1 MNTGELHDTATA
13 SMGPASLASSSSQV
27 APHALARSRIGM
39 VTSPHELAS
48 QAGLDV
54 LKSGGN
60 AVEAAI
66 AIGACLTV
74 TYPHFT
80 GLGGDGFMLV
90 ADAHGKVSTISGI
103 GQAPRRLPAF
113 DASVKAIPN
122 RGAASMLT
130 TAGNVD
136 AMGKAFELSCRELGG
151 RQSWASLLKP
161 AATLARDGFP
171 WTASGHFWLNFRAG
185 EMHKLPGVAG
195 AFLVDGEVPAVG
207 ETFRQP
213 HLARTLETLA
223 ERGHRDFYE
232 GHLAARLA
240 NGLRQAGSPLTAA
253 DLAATAARVE
263 PPLAQAYRGGTLLA
277 HQPPTQGVTT
287 LQIMGILERFDLATI
302 PEGSADYYH
311 VLVEA
316 VKCAF
321 NDRNRY
327 LADPDFSPVPC
338 KKLLSGAAL
347 DRVAGQLDMA
357 RAQPWPHRFQ
367 PGDTAYIGTTDAAG
381 NSVSMLQTLY
391 YDWGSGI
398 MVGDTGVLWHNRGA
412 AFSMDPTHP
421 NRLEP
426 GKRPFHTLNPGI
438 YMKDGQSRIL
448 YGTQGA
454 DGQPQTLAAI
464 LTRLIDYNM
473 DPLTALARPRF
484 LLGRTFS
491 DSRDSLKLESDAG
504 SEVFAELARRGHEM
518 STLPAQSPLAGHPG
532 AIVIHPGPPR
542 SITGAHD
549 PRSDGRALGL

>member
-1 MNTGELHDTATA
+1 M
-13 SMGPASLASSSSQV
+13 
-27 APHALARSRIGM
+27 ARSRIGM

-48 QAGLDV
+48 QAGLNV

-60 AVEAAI
+60 AVEAVI
-66 AIGACLTV
+66 AIGACLSV

-80 GLGGDGFMLV
+80 GLGGDGFMLI

-113 DASVKAIPN
+113 DASVNAIPH
-122 RGAASMLT
+122 RGPISMLT

-151 RQSWASLLKP
+151 KQSWASLLTP
-161 AATLARDGFP
+161 AATLAREGFP
-171 WTASGHFWLNFRAG
+171 WTASGHFWLDFRAG
-185 EMHKLPGVAG
+185 EMNKLPGVASV
-195 AFLVDGEVPAVG
+195 FLANGEAPVAG
-207 ETFRQP
+207 EIVRQP

-240 NGLRQAGSPLTAA
+240 KGLQEAGSSLTAG
-253 DLAATAARVE
+253 DLAATAARLE
-263 PPLAQAYRGGTLLA
+263 PPLTQTYRGGMLLA

-287 LQIMGILERFDLATI
+287 LQIMGILDRFDMAAI

-311 VLVEA
+311 LLVEA

-321 NDRNRY
+321 NERNRY

-338 KKLLSGAAL
+338 EKLLSNVAL
-347 DRVAGQLDMA
+347 DRAAASVNLA

-367 PGDTAYIGTTDAAG
+367 VGDTAYIGATDAAG

-391 YDWGSGI
+391 YDWGSGV
-398 MVGDTGVLWHNRGA
+398 MAGDTGVLWHNRGA
-412 AFSMDPTHP
+412 AFSLDPRSP

-438 YMKDGQSRIL
+438 YMKDGQASIL

-464 LTRLIDYNM
+464 LTRLIDYEM

-504 SEVFAELARRGHEM
+504 SEVFLELAQRGHEM

-542 SITGAHD
+542 LITGAHD